1 VGTEKRVTARTA
13 SAPGWT
19 LAPVTR
25 ADTPTKLAAH
35 MGPEHSLAMSVPV
48 ALFVYRRHEQ
58 LRRTLACL
66 RDSGIERL
74 YVFSDGPRDAAAAD
88 DVARVRELV
97 SALDWIE
104 PVMFART
111 ENLGLSE
118 SIRFGLDR
126 LFTDHDTAVV
136 VEDDVCV
143 APEFY
148 DYACRAL
155 AHYGDAEH
163 VAGITGLRYPF
174 SRRVLDDYPFDVFLS
189 PRFSSWGWATWKDRW
204 ERFVFDHA
212 TLRRQLAARS
222 DLRPERAG
230 ADMRWMLEQAVV
242 EESLTGAW
250 DASSAANMLLHDL
263 YFDTPTWNM
272 VENSGLLEG
281 THQAGQAPAWRLAWE
296 PEHRP
301 ELDALRFAPVAED
314 ARVLQAYLKFFAL
327 SRRQTLITAIGRLRH
342 AVAHQ

>member
-1 VGTEKRVTARTA
+1 
-13 SAPGWT
+13 
-19 LAPVTR
+19 
-25 ADTPTKLAAH
+25 
-35 MGPEHSLAMSVPV
+35 MGPEHSLATPVPV

-66 RDSGIERL
+66 RDSGIKQL

-104 PVMFART
+104 PVTCARS

-118 SIRFGLDR
+118 SIRAGLDR
-126 LFTDHDTAVV
+126 LFESHDTVVV

-155 AHYGDAEH
+155 AHYAGAKH
-163 VAGITGLRYPF
+163 VAGITGLRLPF
-174 SRRVLDDYPFDVFLS
+174 SRRTLDDYPFDVFLS
-189 PRFSSWGWATWKDRW
+189 PRFSSWAWATWKDRW
-204 ERFVFDHA
+204 EAFVFDHA

-222 DLRPERAG
+222 DLRLDRAG
-230 ADMRWMLEQAVV
+230 ADMPWMIEKAVI
-242 EESLTGAW
+242 EESLTDAW
-250 DASSAANMLLHDL
+250 DISCAANMLLHDL
-263 YFDTPTWNM
+263 YFVTPTWNM

-281 THQAGQAPAWRLAWE
+281 THSTGRAPAWRLAWE
-296 PEHRP
+296 PENRP
-301 ELDALRFAPVAED
+301 GLDALRFAPVAED
-314 ARVLQAYLKFFAL
+314 ARVLRAYVRFFAL
-327 SRRQTLITAIGRLRH
+327 SRRQALITAIGRLRH
-342 AVAHQ
+342 AVAHR

>member
-1 VGTEKRVTARTA
+1 
-13 SAPGWT
+13 
-19 LAPVTR
+19 
-25 ADTPTKLAAH
+25 
-35 MGPEHSLAMSVPV
+35 MGSEPSVAGSVPV

-66 RDSGIERL
+66 RDSRIEQL
-74 YVFSDGPRDAAAAD
+74 YVFSDGPRDAAAED
-88 DVARVRELV
+88 DVATVRELV
-97 SALDWIE
+97 SGLDWIE
-104 PVMFART
+104 PVTFAQT
-111 ENLGLSE
+111 ANLGLSE
-118 SIRFGLDR
+118 SIRSGLDR
-126 LFTDHDTAVV
+126 LFKSHDAAVV

-155 AHYGDAEH
+155 AHYAGAGR

-174 SRRVLDDYPFDVFLS
+174 SRRALDDYPFDVFLS
-189 PRFSSWGWATWKDRW
+189 PRFSSWAWATWKDRW
-204 ERFVFDHA
+204 ERFVFDHGA
-212 TLRRQLAARS
+212 LRAQLAARS

-230 ADMRWMLEQAVV
+230 ADMRWMIEQAVV

-250 DASSAANMLLHDL
+250 DVSCAANMLLHDQ
-263 YFDTPTWNM
+263 YFVTPTWNM

-281 THQAGQAPAWRLAWE
+281 THQTGRAPAWRLAWE

-301 ELDALRFAPVAED
+301 ELEALRFAPVAED
-314 ARVLQAYLKFFAL
+314 ARVLQAYVKFFAL

-342 AVAHQ
+342 AVARQ